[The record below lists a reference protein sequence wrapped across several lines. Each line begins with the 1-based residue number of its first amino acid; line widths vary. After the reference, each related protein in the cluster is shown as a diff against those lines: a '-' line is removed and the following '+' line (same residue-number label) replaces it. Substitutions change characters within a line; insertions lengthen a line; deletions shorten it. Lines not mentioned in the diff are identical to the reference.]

1 MGGLIVSKENN
12 LSELQISILDILWEH
27 GELSVNEVQELLKE
41 KRDLA
46 ATTVATILKRLE
58 KRNIVSYKK
67 IGRRFIYSA
76 NIAKNEV
83 TKSSV
88 SSVVKNL
95 FKGNKA
101 ALVSHLLQDEEL
113 SLDELEQI
121 QKLIQDKTQNNG

>member
-1 MGGLIVSKENN
+1 MSKENN

-67 IGRRFIYSA
+67 IGRKFIYKA

-83 TKSSV
+83 TKNSV

-101 ALVSHLLQDEEL
+101 ALVSHLLQDDEL

>member
-1 MGGLIVSKENN
+1 MSKENN

>member
-1 MGGLIVSKENN
+1 MSKENN

-46 ATTVATILKRLE
+46 VTTVATILKRLE

>member
-1 MGGLIVSKENN
+1 VSKENN